1 MFLRKI
7 RMNTV
12 LTSTHNNLERNKMK
26 KKAVNKIRKS
36 IKKCGLSK
44 GGLVIDSNGSTTIL
58 GRFIIPLKS
67 SD

>member
-1 MFLRKI
+1 MILKEQ
-7 RMNTV
+7 
-12 LTSTHNNLERNKMK
+12 LANNRINMK
-26 KKAVNKIRKS
+26 KRAINKIRKS

-44 GGLVIDSNGSTTIL
+44 GGLVIDNNGSNTIL

>member
-1 MFLRKI
+1 MYLFKTNI
-7 RMNTV
+7 N
-12 LTSTHNNLERNKMK
+12 MK
-26 KKAVNKIRKS
+26 KRAINKIRKS

-44 GGLVIDSNGSTTIL
+44 GGLVIDNNGSNTIL